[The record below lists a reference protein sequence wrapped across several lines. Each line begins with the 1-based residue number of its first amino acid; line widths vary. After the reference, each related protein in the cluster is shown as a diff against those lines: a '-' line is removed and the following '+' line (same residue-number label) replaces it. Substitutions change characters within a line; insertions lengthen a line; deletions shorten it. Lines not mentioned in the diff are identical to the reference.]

1 MGSFSDYLENELL
14 DHVFKT
20 GSYTAPTNIYVAL
33 LTSTPDDADTGS
45 TFPGEITGTGAL
57 VRIKCNTWDAAA
69 SGATENSQTV
79 TFAQATGDMGTVTHF
94 ALADK
99 TTLGNALGWGALSA
113 SRVISSGDTASF
125 ATGDLDVT
133 LD

>member
-20 GSYTAPTNIYVAL
+20 GAYVQETNLYVAL
-33 LTSTPDDADTGS
+33 LTSTPDDADTGI
-45 TFPGEITGTGAL
+45 TLPGELSGGGY
-57 VRIKCNTWDAAA
+57 VRIKCNTWDLAAA
-69 SGATENSQTV
+69 GATENSQTV
-79 TFAQATGDMGTVTHF
+79 TFAQATADQGTVTHF
-94 ALADK
+94 AICNA
-99 TTLGNALGWGALSA
+99 TTNGACIGWGALSA

>member
-20 GSYTAPTNIYVAL
+20 GDYTPATNLYVAL

-45 TFPGEITGTGAL
+45 TLPGEITGTGAL
-57 VRIKCNTWDAAA
+57 ARIKCNTWDAAA

-94 ALADK
+94 AICDK
-99 TTLGNALGWGALSA
+99 TTNGNVIGWGALSA
-113 SRVISSGDTASF
+113 SRAISSGDTPSF